1 MARNPSDDILV
12 TTTDSVQDHK
22 VTAYLGIVSGEAI
35 MGTNVF
41 KDFFAGIRDVV
52 GGRSGGYEKAL
63 REAKQLALADMRE
76 EAYNLGAHAVVAVDL
91 DYEVIGGDDK
101 TMLMVSANGTA
112 VKFG

>member
-1 MARNPSDDILV
+1 MAEV
-12 TTTDSVQDHK
+12 THPGEYHGK
-22 VTAYLGIVSGEAI
+22 VGG
-35 MGTNVF
+35 
-41 KDFFAGIRDVV
+41 V

-63 REAKQLALADMRE
+63 REAKELALADMRE

-112 VKFG
+112 VRFG